1 MTFSSFP
8 KSAVILGAS
17 ALLFLASCGGGSSAS
32 SSATATTT
40 ASSKADKIAQ
50 GEKLYAQYCVA
61 CHQATG
67 LGLPN
72 LFPPLAASDYIKG
85 NKDRAIVNILKG
97 QTGEVVV
104 NGAKFNSAMPPV
116 KLSDD
121 EVASVLTYVY
131 NSWGNDGT
139 EVAAADVAK
148 LR

>member
-1 MTFSSFP
+1 MKFSFIP
-8 KSAVILGAS
+8 KSTVVLGGA
-17 ALLFLASCGGGSSAS
+17 ALLLLASCGGGSASAKAPEATP
-32 SSATATTT
+32 SAG
-40 ASSKADKIAQ
+40 SKADKIAQ

-72 LFPPLAASDYIKG
+72 LFPPLAGSDYIKG
-85 NKDRAIVNILKG
+85 NKDRAINNILKG

-116 KLSDD
+116 KMTDD

>member
-1 MTFSSFP
+1 MARSFIP
-8 KSAVILGAS
+8 KISVVLGAS
-17 ALLFLASCGGGSSAS
+17 ALFLLASCGGGSSSAKAPEAS
-32 SSATATTT
+32 PSEG
-40 ASSKADKIAQ
+40 SKADKIAK
-50 GEKLYAQYCVA
+50 GEKLYAQHCLA

-72 LFPPLAASDYIKG
+72 LFPPLAGSDYIKG
-85 NKDRAIVNILKG
+85 NKERAIVNILKG

-104 NGAKFNSAMPPV
+104 NGAKYNSAMPPV
-116 KLSDD
+116 KMTDD